1 MAPLNI
7 SLSDEQSS
15 KLPGGSPSDPEAG
28 AVNKRDGRLSLS
40 ARLNLA
46 GSQFANKR
54 GIYLGRRSTKVHVT
68 LYRWTKGRVGG
79 KLPGFPNVPIVL
91 VDHVGAKSGKQ
102 RTSPLMYHEHDGVVA
117 VAASKAGEP
126 THPAWYHNLLAH
138 PETTIQTGA
147 HVRKVRARVAT
158 ESERAQRWPRLVAK
172 YPGYEFFQQRAK
184 DRQIP
189 IVLFEP
195 AE

>member
-1 MAPLNI
+1 MR
-7 SLSDEQSS
+7 SVSE
-15 KLPGGSPSDPEAG
+15 
-28 AVNKRDGRLSLS
+28 LSLS

-46 GSQFANKR
+46 GSQFANNR
-54 GIYLGRRSTKVHVT
+54 GLYLGRRSTRIHVK
-68 LYRWTKGRVGG
+68 LYRSTRGRVGG
-79 KLPGFPNVPIVL
+79 KLPGFPDVPIVL
-91 VDHVGAKSGKQ
+91 VDHGGARSGKR
-102 RTSPLMYHEHDGVVA
+102 RTSPLMYHEHDGVIA

-126 THPAWYHNLLAH
+126 THPAWFHNLLAH

-147 HVRKVRARVAT
+147 RVRSVRARVAT
-158 ESERAQRWPRLVAK
+158 DSERAQWWPRLVAK

-189 IVLFEP
+189 VVLFEP

>member
-1 MAPLNI
+1 MRTV
-7 SLSDEQSS
+7 S
-15 KLPGGSPSDPEAG
+15 EAAG
-28 AVNKRDGRLSLS
+28 DGRLSFG
-40 ARLNLA
+40 ARLSLA
-46 GSQFANKR
+46 GSQFANRR
-54 GIYLGRRSTKVHVT
+54 GIYLGRRSTKVHVA
-68 LYRWTKGRVGG
+68 LYRWTRGRVGG

-158 ESERAQRWPRLVAK
+158 EGERAQWWPRLVAK

>member
-1 MAPLNI
+1 MR
-7 SLSDEQSS
+7 SVS
-15 KLPGGSPSDPEAG
+15 EA
-28 AVNKRDGRLSLS
+28 GRLSPS

-54 GIYLGRRSTKVHVT
+54 GLYLGKRSTKIHVR

-79 KLPGFPNVPIVL
+79 HLPGFPNVPIVL
-91 VDHVGAKSGKQ
+91 VDHVGARSGRQ
-102 RTSPLMYHEHDGVVA
+102 RTSPLMYDEHDGVVA

-147 HVRKVRARVAT
+147 HVRKVRARVAA
-158 ESERAQRWPRLVAK
+158 ESERAQWWPRLVAK
-172 YPGYEFFQQRAK
+172 YPGYEFYQRRANH
-184 DRQIP
+184 RQIP

>member
-1 MAPLNI
+1 M
-7 SLSDEQSS
+7 
-15 KLPGGSPSDPEAG
+15 EAL
-28 AVNKRDGRLSLS
+28 AVSERDTRLSLG
-40 ARLNLA
+40 ARLSLA
-46 GSQFANKR
+46 VSQFANER
-54 GIYLGRRSTKVHVT
+54 GIYLGRRSTKVHVR

-79 KLPGFPNVPIVL
+79 KLPGFPDVPIVL
-91 VDHVGAKSGKQ
+91 VDHVGARSGRQ
-102 RTSPLMYHEHDGVVA
+102 RTSPLMYQEHDGVVA

-158 ESERAQRWPRLVAK
+158 ENERAQWWPRLVAR
-172 YPGYEFFQQRAK
+172 YPGYEFFQQRARE
-184 DRQIP
+184 RQIP